1 MQGLKSAIV
10 VFLLRLAALLPLSL
24 LHRMGRGLGGLLSR
38 FSNKIRLVTR
48 INLELCLPEL
58 SDDARETLMR
68 ESLRETGKTVFEAGL
83 VWLRPADEVLG
94 LIKGEKNIELLH
106 DAVAENRGLI
116 VISPHLGNWEIL
128 TLYLGHHYALSGLY
142 RPSRLP
148 GVDKLI
154 YAARSRSDSIPIP
167 ANIAGV
173 LKVRK
178 ALGKG
183 GVTLLLP
190 DQQPRLNSG
199 LFAPFFGVPAL
210 SMRLV
215 STLAKKSGSKILC
228 MYARRLP
235 GAQGFEIVCRE
246 PDAEVYSDDLETSVA
261 AVNRSMELCVR
272 DCPAQY
278 HWEYTR
284 FSKQEDDTIHIYRD
298 HIEKWVH

>member
-1 MQGLKSAIV
+1 
-10 VFLLRLAALLPLSL
+10 
-24 LHRMGRGLGGLLSR
+24 MGSGLGGLLSR

-58 SDDARETLMR
+58 SDGAREALMQ
-68 ESLRETGKTVFEAGL
+68 ESLRESGKTVFEIGRI
-83 VWLRPADEVLG
+83 WLRPVDEVLG
-94 LIKGEKNIELLH
+94 RIKSEENIQLLQH
-106 DAVAENRGLI
+106 AVADNRGLI
-116 VISPHLGNWEIL
+116 VISPHLGNWEVL
-128 TLYLGHHYALSGLY
+128 TLYLGHHYELSGLY
-142 RPSRLP
+142 KPSRLP
-148 GVDKLI
+148 GVDRLVFK
-154 YAARSRSDSIPIP
+154 ARSRSGSIPIP
-167 ANIAGV
+167 ADLAGV
-173 LKVRK
+173 IKVRK

-190 DQQPRLNSG
+190 DQQPRLDNG
-199 LFAPFFGVPAL
+199 LFAPFFGMPAL

-246 PDAEVYSDDLETSVA
+246 PDPEVYSEDLETSVA
-261 AVNRSMELCVR
+261 AVNHSMEMCIR

-284 FSKQEDDTIHIYRD
+284 FSKQEDETIHIYRD
-298 HIEKWVH
+298 NIEKWVH